1 MATAFY
7 CHNRSLTNRVTSKP
21 GIFRIQKQIGAGA
34 QKMLVDKLASGKGH
48 PEVKAKGA
56 ELDGIVKWVLAQ

>member
-7 CHNRSLTNRVTSKP
+7 CLNRSLTNDLRSKP

-34 QKMLVDKLASGKGH
+34 QKMLVDVRK
-48 PEVKAKGA
+48 EAKRDRG
-56 ELDGIVKWVLAQ
+56 